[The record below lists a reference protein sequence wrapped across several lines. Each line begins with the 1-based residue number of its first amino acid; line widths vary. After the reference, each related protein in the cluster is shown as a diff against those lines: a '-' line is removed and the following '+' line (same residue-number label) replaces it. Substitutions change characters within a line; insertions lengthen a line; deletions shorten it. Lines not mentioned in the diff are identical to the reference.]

1 MFSKEKLEL
10 MLDKWIEQKKKES
23 ARPDNGGVI
32 GGGMMGAFGMFA
44 VAPIILDNVDF
55 LKRRIERGDETFS
68 KMLLRLIDESG
79 EKPSTIYNR
88 ANIDR
93 RHFSKIANHENYQPS
108 KQTALAFAI
117 ALKLDFD
124 KTQKLLATA
133 GYTLGNSMLSD
144 MIVSFFIEY
153 KIYDVDLINEFFY
166 KYKIPLLGG

>member
-1 MFSKEKLEL
+1 
-10 MLDKWIEQKKKES
+10 
-23 ARPDNGGVI
+23 
-32 GGGMMGAFGMFA
+32 MGAFGVFA

-68 KMLLRLIDESG
+68 K
-79 EKPSTIYNR
+79 
-88 ANIDR
+88 
-93 RHFSKIANHENYQPS
+93 IANHEDYQPS

-117 ALKLDFD
+117 ALKLDFE

-153 KIYDVDLINEFFY
+153 KIFDVDLINEFFY
-166 KYKIPLLGG
+166 KYKIPLPGG

>member
-1 MFSKEKLEL
+1 MCGVFFTEERKCF
-10 MLDKWIEQKKKES
+10 QKKKES
-23 ARPDNGGVI
+23 ARPGNVGVI
-32 GGGMMGAFGMFA
+32 GGGMMGAFGVFA

-68 KMLLRLIDESG
+68 K
-79 EKPSTIYNR
+79 
-88 ANIDR
+88 
-93 RHFSKIANHENYQPS
+93 IANHEDYQPS

-117 ALKLDFD
+117 ALKLDFE

-153 KIYDVDLINEFFY
+153 KIFDVDLINEFFY
-166 KYKIPLLGG
+166 KYKIPLPGG

>member
-1 MFSKEKLEL
+1 MFSIKILEL
-10 MLDKWIEQKKKES
+10 MLDKWIAKKKELDMIRRVYS
-23 ARPDNGGVI
+23 C
-32 GGGMMGAFGMFA
+32 GMAFA
-44 VAPIILDNVDF
+44 VTPIILDNVDF
-55 LKRRIERGDETFS
+55 EKRRIERGDETFS

>member
-23 ARPDNGGVI
+23 ARPGNVGVI
-32 GGGMMGAFGMFA
+32 GGGMMGAFGVFA

-68 KMLLRLIDESG
+68 K
-79 EKPSTIYNR
+79 
-88 ANIDR
+88 
-93 RHFSKIANHENYQPS
+93 IANHEDYQPS

-124 KTQKLLATA
+124 ETQKLLATA
-133 GYTLGNSMLSD
+133 GYTLYNANLAD
-144 MIVSFFIEY
+144 VIVSFFIEY
-153 KIYDVDLINEFFY
+153 KIFDVDLVNQALY
-166 KYKIPLLGG
+166 KYKLPLLGG

>member
-23 ARPDNGGVI
+23 ARPGNVGVI
-32 GGGMMGAFGMFA
+32 GGGMMGAFGVFA

-68 KMLLRLIDESG
+68 K
-79 EKPSTIYNR
+79 
-88 ANIDR
+88 
-93 RHFSKIANHENYQPS
+93 IANHEDYQPS

-117 ALKLDFD
+117 ALKLDFE

-153 KIYDVDLINEFFY
+153 KIFDVDLINEFFY
-166 KYKIPLLGG
+166 KYKIPLPGG